1 MIRVVNRCGEWIGGL
16 GDTTR
21 DNDSQKLT
29 IDDSLNYGT
38 CTKKVESKRTGEKH
52 W

>member
-1 MIRVVNRCGEWIGGL
+1 MIRVVSRCGEWIGGL

-21 DNDSQKLT
+21 DNDSQKMT

-38 CTKKVESKRTGEKH
+38 KRVESKRTGEKH
-52 W
+52 